1 MEEKSTKDRFAKYLP
16 LGTVVLLR
24 GATKKIMIT
33 GYYSADV
40 NKTDKVYDY
49 SGCLYPEG
57 FLSFD
62 QTCLFDHNQIG
73 KIYHL
78 GYKDEEQEKFMNVLK
93 ETVAK
98 LEESKKDMN

>member
-1 MEEKSTKDRFAKYLP
+1 MEDKSTKDRFAKYLP

-33 GYYSADV
+33 GYCSADV
-40 NKTDKVYDY
+40 EKMDTIYDY

-62 QTCLFDHNQIG
+62 QTCLFNHNQIG

-78 GYKDEEQEKFMNVLK
+78 GYKDEEQEKFMDVLK
-93 ETVAK
+93 ETVLK
-98 LEESKKDMN
+98 LEESKQKMD